1 MREQAALWIK
11 KQKEDRRV
19 ERERLKVKREREK
32 ERKAAERAELQR
44 KKQEAKEATAAQK
57 AVQSSQRG
65 KRVAL
70 QKAGSKAKK
79 ACVAHAAEGNGGG
92 GEPASALPPKHTKT
106 RSVNLPARYSD
117 KPK

>member
-19 ERERLKVKREREK
+19 ERERLKVRREK

-57 AVQSSQRG
+57 AVQLSQRD

-79 ACVAHAAEGNGGG
+79 ACVAHAAQGSGRGS
-92 GEPASALPPKHTKT
+92 EPASALPLKRTKT

-117 KPK
+117 NPK